1 MSNPITKAAPQAARK
16 RPPAGRASR
25 PVRRK
30 KGAIAKNA
38 ERIAA
43 GASAAGEAAAGKGAQ
58 LAALAMRFRVALI
71 VLVALLVVGG
81 ALYAPAQDLYCAW
94 REQEA
99 HAQQLE
105 SLNED
110 ISQYQGDIERLQTR
124 EGIEDEARK
133 RGYVAEGETSL
144 VVEGLPEDDGQ
155 DEDAAPDKPW
165 YLALGDFIFQ
175 YQEP

>member
-1 MSNPITKAAPQAARK
+1 MSNLTTKAAAQTARK

-30 KGAIAKNA
+30 KGALAENA
-38 ERIAA
+38 ERLAA
-43 GASAAGEAAAGKGAQ
+43 GATVAGEAAASKGAQ
-58 LAALAMRFRVALI
+58 LAALATRFRVPLV
-71 VLVALLVVGG
+71 VLVVLRVVAG
-81 ALYAPAQDLYCAW
+81 ALDPPAQDLYCAW
-94 REQEA
+94 RDQEA
-99 HAQQLE
+99 HEQQLE
-105 SLNED
+105 TLNED
-110 ISQYQGDIERLQTR
+110 ISQYQGDIDRLQTR

-144 VVEGLPEDDGQ
+144 VVEGLPEDEGEDQ
-155 DEDAAPDKPW
+155 DDTPDKPW